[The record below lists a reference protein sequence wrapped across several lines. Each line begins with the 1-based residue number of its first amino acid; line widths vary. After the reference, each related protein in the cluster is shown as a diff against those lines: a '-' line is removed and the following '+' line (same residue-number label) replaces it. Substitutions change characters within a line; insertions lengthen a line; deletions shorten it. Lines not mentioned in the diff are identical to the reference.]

1 MLASCSDFP
10 SMISRSI
17 TFPLDFF
24 SIVLVFGSFLY
35 IADSNPE
42 SEQIQFLDTDCS
54 RNGLFQL
61 LQVCFSSLLYI
72 DKNRPLYYGWPIS
85 SVLWKPHHDKTLC
98 HQAAQADPDIWLEEG
113 HNFRNLWTPP
123 WTEGSVLPQ
132 LSRAMNKQEKE
143 DRIRGVCY
151 Y

>member
-24 SIVLVFGSFLY
+24 SIVLFFGSFLY

-72 DKNRPLYYGWPIS
+72 DKTDHYIMVDPSPLSFESHTMTRP
-85 SVLWKPHHDKTLC
+85 C
-98 HQAAQADPDIWLEEG
+98 A
-113 HNFRNLWTPP
+113 
-123 WTEGSVLPQ
+123 
-132 LSRAMNKQEKE
+132 
-143 DRIRGVCY
+143 IRQPRLTRTFE
-151 Y
+151 